1 MCVCVCRTCVWCCS
15 LLAFLPAEARRHAPQ
30 VLPASPQSG
39 ATDVRMA
46 GACRR
51 LLLVSPLHAGFW
63 SSISWLCN
71 LFLVGRGDEGM
82 CALLCAFKRRGGMT
96 SWGLTFGSTLK
107 RANFWLYAKQCK
119 WTFSR
124 FKLAWMSHLGNPELN
139 MSKMSILKWKK
150 IFDFDDNTSEQPSS
164 PCLCLWFS
172 PVSCIVQQQGRTITF
187 GAQRGGGWWAVEL
200 QLSHGAFLLSF
211 QYNFD

>member
-1 MCVCVCRTCVWCCS
+1 MHVCVCRTCVWCCS

-71 LFLVGRGDEGM
+71 LFLVGRGDVCVTLCIQEEGRHDE
-82 CALLCAFKRRGGMT
+82 LG
-96 SWGLTFGSTLK
+96 
-107 RANFWLYAKQCK
+107 ANFWLYAKQCK

>member
-1 MCVCVCRTCVWCCS
+1 MTVCACAVHVCYASACWPYS
-15 LLAFLPAEARRHAPQ
+15 LPRPEGMLPESCQLLRS
-30 VLPASPQSG
+30 LG

-71 LFLVGRGDEGM
+71 LFLVGQG
-82 CALLCAFKRRGGMT
+82 RGGGGCMCVDF
-96 SWGLTFGSTLK
+96 LTPVLIILIIWICRFVT
-107 RANFWLYAKQCK
+107 FPLYFVFIFLHSETNKQQK
-119 WTFSR
+119 HS
-124 FKLAWMSHLGNPELN
+124 
-139 MSKMSILKWKK
+139 
-150 IFDFDDNTSEQPSS
+150 DFAENTSEQLSS
-164 PCLCLWFS
+164 PRLCLWFS
-172 PVSCIVQQQGRTITF
+172 PASCTEQQQGRTITF